1 MSELNLL
8 KQILTTTEMFGI
20 TLALA
25 RRSARISPRC
35 SIAGRRRSAGTYMPQ
50 KLRKN
55 TVITDANRDFARVV
69 GTAKPFCGWKSRRR
83 RYPTF
88 LMLALFL
95 RCHVSF
101 GPSSEETAIFSMTF
115 QPLGLGSF
123 SSG

>member
-8 KQILTTTEMFGI
+8 KQILTTNRNVWDHPGTRPAVRENFAAVLDCG
-20 TLALA
+20 TPAL
-25 RRSARISPRC
+25 
-35 SIAGRRRSAGTYMPQ
+35 GWTYMPQ